1 MAKSNKPS
9 SSVPKPAGKKD
20 AVKYIKPEPKLL
32 AGAITESGC
41 ATLPRQFSSFPKGQ
55 SSKDK
60 KVSKLTEDPKFA
72 KLLQNLSVFGSL
84 AISKASLLLACR
96 EISSASGA
104 SGRAVSLAAKPQA
117 EALFELL
124 AASRAYLRK
133 ASTVPECLKDAKACC
148 GDAAPKPK
156 PASKPKGAKASK
168 GEESEEVEDEEGEEE
183 GKEEDEE
190 EGEEEEDE
198 EEKEEDDEEN
208 DEEEGEEEEEEEEDE
223 EKEEEDADEEEE
235 AVDGSSTKQVKKGEM
250 TAPASSRKEAEPPAK
265 KLSVESHPS
274 KEEKK
279 GKLMG
284 KETSSSKGETA
295 PAATK
300 IKTNKRQG
308 NTSADRAADAPGRGA
323 TSEVAAE
330 KEKGKEKESTG
341 KKKVEEECKEVEAKK
356 RKSET
361 ETSGQAEGAKKSKKR
376 PAGEEQTNEVKPPA
390 EGAEKLKKR
399 EQTAEVKPPAEPA
412 TKLKKQRAGEEKTNK
427 VKPPA
432 LDLTQVGEDVKQAV
446 KNVKPEPVLV
456 RTPADAHGSEEI

>member
-1 MAKSNKPS
+1 MP
-9 SSVPKPAGKKD
+9 D
-20 AVKYIKPEPKLL
+20 
-32 AGAITESGC
+32 
-41 ATLPRQFSSFPKGQ
+41 SF
-55 SSKDK
+55 
-60 KVSKLTEDPKFA
+60 A
-72 KLLQNLSVFGSL
+72 
-84 AISKASLLLACR
+84 ACR
-96 EISSASGA
+96 MNARSM
-104 SGRAVSLAAKPQA
+104 P
-117 EALFELL
+117 
-124 AASRAYLRK
+124 
-133 ASTVPECLKDAKACC
+133 
-148 GDAAPKPK
+148 APW
-156 PASKPKGAKASK
+156 SIRH
-168 GEESEEVEDEEGEEE
+168 
-183 GKEEDEE
+183 
-190 EGEEEEDE
+190 
-198 EEKEEDDEEN
+198 
-208 DEEEGEEEEEEEEDE
+208 
-223 EKEEEDADEEEE
+223 
-235 AVDGSSTKQVKKGEM
+235 
-250 TAPASSRKEAEPPAK
+250 APASSRKEAEPPAK

-284 KETSSSKGETA
+284 NETSGSKGEMV

-330 KEKGKEKESTG
+330 KEKGKERESTG
-341 KKKVEEECKEVEAKK
+341 KKKVEEECKEVGAKK

-376 PAGEEQTNEVKPPA
+376 PAGEEQTNKVKPPA
-390 EGAEKLKKR
+390 EGAEKLR

-446 KNVKPEPVLV
+446 KPEPALV